1 VKIGK
6 QKNEEITEGT
16 PGGVAYMRGQEDFD
30 NGASEDN
37 NPYEKMEEDPYGD
50 YEEWYEGW
58 FYAKMEDELHG
69 TR

>member
-1 VKIGK
+1 
-6 QKNEEITEGT
+6 
-16 PGGVAYMRGQEDFD
+16 MRGQEDFD